1 MEPTDNARSFGTDT
15 LWVVVPKAANIAATL
30 FLHLYAI
37 RHLDPTTYG
46 AFGLCLT
53 GLAIFESLVGSALDF
68 GLLREVPLLRGD
80 KALGLSSLE
89 RSAIVLKLGV
99 GIVALAIAVLCGDW
113 LNALVLH
120 QRNGNSS
127 VVALVSAGIGL
138 LLVRSVQVR
147 FQVSHRFRLFGAADL
162 AHTWLRMTL
171 VCGLLSA
178 GYASVTSLMVAYAVA
193 SFAVVAGFGGQ
204 LLKNT
209 LKVSWLNL
217 TECLRLAKY
226 GGGVF
231 LVGLFGL
238 AITLQTCSLW
248 LS

>member
-127 VVALVSAGIGL
+127 VVALVSAVHRPFTRALCPGALPG
-138 LLVRSVQVR
+138 VAP
-147 FQVSHRFRLFGAADL
+147 VSAFWRRRFGAYVAPDDARL
-162 AHTWLRMTL
+162 RFTLRWLCLSNFSNGGIRRG
-171 VCGLLSA
+171 VVRGCGR
-178 GYASVTSLMVAYAVA
+178 
-193 SFAVVAGFGGQ
+193 
-204 LLKNT
+204 
-209 LKVSWLNL
+209 
-217 TECLRLAKY
+217 LRRA
-226 GGGVF
+226 
-231 LVGLFGL
+231 
-238 AITLQTCSLW
+238 TP
-248 LS
+248 